1 MKKMELELGG
11 KKLII
16 EVGHLAKQANGAALV
31 RYGDTVLLTTVVMA
45 KEPKKDIDFFPLSV
59 EYKERTYA
67 AGKIPGGF
75 FKREGR
81 PTTKEILTCR
91 LVDRPLRPLFPKGF
105 KHDVQIVPMV
115 LSVDGVNPP
124 DILSIIGA
132 SAALTFSDIP
142 FYGPVGAVRVGRV
155 NDQFILNPGYEDMA
169 KSSLNIVIA
178 GKKDA
183 VLMIEAEAN
192 EVAEEVIIDAI
203 NFAKPFI
210 TNIIKFQEEFAREVG
225 KAKREV
231 IISSISED
239 IKTKVDN
246 FAREKMKKAL
256 DTSDKNLMKEN
267 LSNLEK
273 EAMEHFKSGFSEDEK
288 GELIIN
294 NILEEME
301 KGIVRNKILN
311 ESKRTDGRSLTD
323 IRQITCE
330 VGVLPRTHGSG
341 LFTRGQTQSLS
352 VVTLGT
358 TQDEQRMDDLEGEST
373 ESFMLHYNFPPFSVG
388 EVGRFSGPGR
398 REIGHGAL
406 AQKAL
411 KSILPTSDKFPYT
424 IRLVSE
430 ILESNGSSSMAT
442 VCAGTL
448 SLMDAGVPIKSPV
461 AGIAMGLIKEGNKV
475 AILSDILGQEDH
487 LGDMDFKV
495 AGTRNG
501 ITALQMDIKI
511 DGLDESIMKTA
522 LSQAKAGRL
531 FILGKMEEVISK
543 PRADISN
550 YAPRIIIIQ
559 IDQAKIKDVIGP
571 GGKIIRGII
580 EQTGV
585 EIDIKDSGQVY
596 ISSVSVESAKM
607 AQDMVEYLTRDVNIG
622 EIYTGKVTRV
632 VNFGAFVEILPGKEG
647 LVHVSQL
654 ADHHVKNVED
664 IVKEGDEILVKV
676 IEIDN
681 QGRINLSRK
690 AALTPEKLRDEK
702 K

>member
-16 EVGHLAKQANGAALV
+16 EVGHLAKQANGTALV
-31 RYGDTVLLTTVVMA
+31 TYGDTVLLTTVVMA

-124 DILSIIGA
+124 DILAVIGA

-155 NDQFILNPGYEDMA
+155 NDQFILNPGYDDMA

-192 EVAEEVIIDAI
+192 EVSEEVILDAI

-210 TNIIKFQEEFAREVG
+210 ANIIKFQEEFAKEIG
-225 KAKREV
+225 KPKKSV
-231 IISSISED
+231 IISSIPED
-239 IKTKVDN
+239 IKNKVDS
-246 FAREKMKKAL
+246 FAEGKMKKAL

-273 EAMEHFKSGFSEDEK
+273 EVIENFKSGFSEDEN

-294 NILEEME
+294 NILEELE
-301 KGIVRNKILN
+301 KKIVRNKILT

-330 VGVLPRTHGSG
+330 VGVLPRTHGTG

-424 IRLVSE
+424 IRIVSE

-461 AGIAMGLIKEGNKV
+461 AGIAMGLIKEGSKV

-501 ITALQMDIKI
+501 VTALQMDIKI
-511 DGLDESIMKTA
+511 DGLDDNIMKTA
-522 LSQAKAGRL
+522 LAQAKEGRL
-531 FILGKMEEVISK
+531 FILGKMEAAIAK
-543 PRADISN
+543 PRSDISN

-607 AQDMVEYLTRDVNIG
+607 AQDMVEYLTRDVTVG

-632 VNFGAFVEILPGKEG
+632 VNFGAFIEILPGKEG

-654 ADHHVKNVED
+654 ADYHVKNVED
-664 IVKEGDEILVKV
+664 VVKEGDEVLVKV

>member
-11 KKLII
+11 RKLII
-16 EVGHLAKQANGAALV
+16 EAGRLARQANGTAYV
-31 RYGDTVLLTTVVMA
+31 TYGDTVLLTTAVMA
-45 KEPKKDIDFFPLSV
+45 NEAKKDIDFFPLTV
-59 EYKERTYA
+59 EYREKAYA

-81 PTTKEILTCR
+81 PATKEILTSR

-105 KHDVQIVPMV
+105 KNDVQIVSMV
-115 LSVDGVNPP
+115 LSMDVTNPP
-124 DILSIIGA
+124 DVLSIIGA

-142 FYGPVGAVRVGRV
+142 FYGPVGAVRVGMID
-155 NDQFILNPGYEDMA
+155 NQFVLNPSYDEMK
-169 KSSLNIVIA
+169 KSNLNIVVA

-183 VLMIEAEAN
+183 ILMIEAEAN
-192 EVAEEVIIDAI
+192 EVGEGVIIDAI

-210 TNIIKFQEEFAREVG
+210 SGIIKFQEEFAMEL
-225 KAKREV
+225 AKPKRDV
-231 IISSISED
+231 SIFSVPED
-239 IKTKVDN
+239 FRTKVNN
-246 FAREKMKKAL
+246 FSRGKMEKAL
-256 DTSDKNLMKEN
+256 DTSDKNFMKET

-273 EAMEHFKSGFSEDEK
+273 EVVENFKSEFEDENSA
-288 GELIIN
+288 LIIK
-294 NILEEME
+294 NILEDIE
-301 KGIVRNKILN
+301 KNIVRNKILN
-311 ESKRTDGRSLTD
+311 DGKRTDGRSLKD
-323 IRQITCE
+323 IRPITCE
-330 VGVLPRTHGSG
+330 VSVLPRTHGSSI
-341 LFTRGQTQSLS
+341 FTRGQTQSLS
-352 VVTLGT
+352 IVTLGT
-358 TQDEQRMDDLEGEST
+358 TQDEQRMDDLEGKYT

-388 EVGRFSGPGR
+388 EVGRFFGPGR

-406 AQKAL
+406 AH
-411 KSILPTSDKFPYT
+411 KSFKSVLPDADKFPYT
-424 IRLVSE
+424 IRIVSE

-461 AGIAMGLIKEGNKV
+461 AGIAMGLIKEGDRV

-495 AGTRNG
+495 AGTRKG

-511 DGLDESIMKTA
+511 DGMDENIMKNA
-522 LSQAKAGRL
+522 LSQAKEGRL
-531 FILGKMEEVISK
+531 FILGKMEEAISA
-543 PRADISN
+543 PRSDISN
-550 YAPRIIIIQ
+550 YAPRIVIMQ
-559 IDQAKIKDVIGP
+559 IDPAKIKDVIGP

-596 ISSVSVESAKM
+596 IASVSVESAKM
-607 AQDMVEYLTRDVNIG
+607 AQDMVEYLTRDVIVG
-622 EIYTGKVTRV
+622 EIYNGKVMRI

-654 ADHHVKNVED
+654 ADYHVKNVED
-664 IVKEGDEILVKV
+664 VVKEGEEILVKV
-676 IEIDN
+676 IEIDS

-690 AALTPEKLRDEK
+690 AAVSSR
-702 K
+702 